1 MIHDSA
7 QVSPL
12 AHVDGSAHIGANAV
26 VEPFAFIGPKVHIG
40 AGTWVGPN
48 ATVLGNT
55 KVGQDCKLFPG
66 CVVGADSQDL
76 KYLKSGGRASKK
88 CVPHSKKQTQ
98 KNDTS
103 GQVQV

>member
-26 VEPFAFIGPKVHIG
+26 VEPFAFVGPSVHIG

-48 ATVLGNT
+48 ATIIGNT
-55 KVGQDCKLFPG
+55 KVGRLQFFPD
-66 CVVGADSQDL
+66 AWWAPTPQDL
-76 KYLKSGGRASKK
+76 KYKGEPTTVEIGDRTSIRECVTIHRA
-88 CVPHSKKQTQ
+88 TT
-98 KNDTS
+98 DRM
-103 GQVQV
+103 